1 MTRRLKS
8 GDKVEW
14 QTSQGMTNGTVV
26 REQTSRTHIKGHVVA
41 ASKEHPQYVVK
52 SDKSGKLA
60 AHEPDALAPKK

>member
-1 MTRRLKS
+1 MTRQLKT

-14 QTSQGMTNGTVV
+14 RTSQGKTHGTIV

-52 SDKSGKLA
+52 SDKSGALA
-60 AHEPDALAPKK
+60 AHGPDALVPKK